1 MSSYSPYKKQKTFPP
16 IGSLNSPFHMSSC
29 AEQESGSLSSRFLQF
44 RDGYKINKNRNAGTG
59 KCFWLRKKKK
69 LIRMFTTKYNLSL
82 RSVGGM
88 VEFCFDAPRET
99 PFRHGAFIAA
109 GLLQAGL
116 ATVPLLAGCGN
127 ESKGR
132 TFRLCI
138 WPVSVSWSC
147 LICLSFSESPPPPLR
162 NNKAVLL
169 NHCLA
174 GTCTVKPALLHF
186 LEEYIDP
193 CPHGHGEAAHRW
205 FHYESQ
211 M

>member
-44 RDGYKINKNRNAGTG
+44 RDGYKINKNRNTGTG
-59 KCFWLRKKKK
+59 KCFWLRKEKK

-82 RSVGGM
+82 RSLGGM

-99 PFRHGAFIAA
+99 PFRHGDFIVRLASYRQVW
-109 GLLQAGL
+109 LLCPL
-116 ATVPLLAGCGN
+116 AVCGN

-138 WPVSVSWSC
+138 
-147 LICLSFSESPPPPLR
+147 
-162 NNKAVLL
+162 
-169 NHCLA
+169 
-174 GTCTVKPALLHF
+174 
-186 LEEYIDP
+186 
-193 CPHGHGEAAHRW
+193 
-205 FHYESQ
+205 
-211 M
+211 